1 MNEII
6 YALFHE
12 VQEQEGKISDE
23 DLHKHMRIF
32 VECVHDITLNIAKL
46 PEKVGHSDDARVKEI
61 DDALSPLC
69 NDLSDLVEIGHN
81 LLDKWKEV

>member
-12 VQEQEGKISDE
+12 VQEQKGKISDD

-32 VECVHDITLNIAKL
+32 VECVHDLTLKLAKL
-46 PEKVGHSDDARVKEI
+46 PEKVGHPDDARYKEI

-69 NDLSDLVEIGHN
+69 NDFSDLVEIGHN
-81 LLDKWKEV
+81 LLDKWKEG